1 MAAGI
6 RQLRLL
12 LQDAEPGMDLVRTL
26 VMKVALDAKVAHRVS
41 LEVKVI
47 KHFFVVADGG
57 DKHRGTLVLG
67 KFFPT
72 GLKFARKAGTC
83 LNSCWLSAVIYPYSR
98 GNHKFSKAPKL
109 LANFRLA

>member
-12 LQDAEPGMDLVRTL
+12 LQDAEPGMDLVRIL
-26 VMKVALDAKVAHRVS
+26 VMKVALDAKVAHRES

-67 KFFPT
+67 KFFPA
-72 GLKFARKAGTC
+72 GLKFARKARTY
-83 LNSCWLSAVIYPYSR
+83 LNSRLPSTIIYY
-98 GNHKFSKAPKL
+98 
-109 LANFRLA
+109 